1 MLGKGSRLT
10 HILNTVQYRYDPHS
24 KVAVTE
30 SKQKTV
36 KLQIFGFIYSS
47 TPPLSSMTGK
57 TFLYGH
63 STESYPQSFW
73 ETKY

>member
-1 MLGKGSRLT
+1 MY
-10 HILNTVQYRYDPHS
+10 NTGREYDPHS